1 MKKVIS
7 LLLALVLCLSL
18 CACGGGN
25 ETPNTTEAPTEAKK
39 IDLKII
45 GTWKTDPSYNDYVLV
60 INDDNTGS
68 LSVDGGTESLTWTYD
83 EATCTL
89 TLTKANSPD
98 TTLMYVEE
106 NDTLVST
113 GPTFMR
119 AE

>member
-7 LLLALVLCLSL
+7 LLLALVMCLSL
-18 CACGGGN
+18 CACGGN
-25 ETPNTTEAPTEAKK
+25 ETPTEAEKA
-39 IDLKII
+39 DLKII
-45 GTWKTDPSYNDYVLV
+45 GTWKTDPSYNDYVMV

-68 LSVDGGTESLTWTYD
+68 LSVNGGTESLTWTYD

-98 TTLMYVEE
+98 TTLIYVEE
-106 NDTLVST
+106 NDTLVSM